1 MGITL
6 FTMCVIV
13 RVFTLLSKIMQRLN
27 LYERTITQVLQFL
40 FMYIFVIFFVL
51 FAFAMFCH
59 IYYGSQLDSF
69 STLPNS
75 LISISL
81 LALKDTKDLLAMEK
95 FSPNIALTFYMVF
108 VLVVLYFLMDIFI
121 ALV

>member
-1 MGITL
+1 
-6 FTMCVIV
+6 
-13 RVFTLLSKIMQRLN
+13 
-27 LYERTITQVLQFL
+27 
-40 FMYIFVIFFVL
+40 MYIFVIFFVL

-59 IYYGSQLDSF
+59 IYYGSQLESF

-75 LISISL
+75 LISIAL

-95 FSPNIALTFYMVF
+95 FSPNIALVFYMVF

-121 ALV
+121 ALVQFKYSQSFEETKEKEQTVDQILA

>member
-1 MGITL
+1 
-6 FTMCVIV
+6 
-13 RVFTLLSKIMQRLN
+13 
-27 LYERTITQVLQFL
+27 
-40 FMYIFVIFFVL
+40 MYIFVIFFVL

-75 LISISL
+75 LISIAL

-121 ALV
+121 ALVQFKYSQSFEETKEKEQTVD